1 MQKSP
6 SVVEVTGELDL
17 STVARWEDDV
27 EAVGR
32 DSAIVVLDLSR
43 VRFVDSAGVRTLFR
57 LVRDAESRGRH
68 LLIVAPHDG
77 PVRRLLDILA
87 IDSMTP
93 VCESRAEAL
102 QLPYSLSA

>member
-6 SVVEVTGELDL
+6 CVVEVMGELDL
-17 STVARWEDDV
+17 STVARWEEEV

-32 DSAIVVLDLSR
+32 DSAVVVFDLSR
-43 VRFVDSAGVRTLFR
+43 VCFVDSAGVRTLFR
-57 LVRDAESRGRH
+57 LVRDAESRGSH

-87 IDSMTP
+87 IDSMTA

-102 QLPYSLSA
+102 RLPPRLSA

>member
-1 MQKSP
+1 MQNSP

-17 STVARWEDDV
+17 STVARWEENV

-32 DSAIVVLDLSR
+32 DSAVVVLDLSQ
-43 VRFVDSAGVRTLFR
+43 VGFVDSAGVRTLFR
-57 LVRDAESRGRH
+57 LARNAASRGTR

-77 PVRRLLDILA
+77 AVRRLLDILT
-87 IDSMTP
+87 IESMTP

-102 QLPYSLSA
+102 RLPHKLSA